1 LLSTVCPLH
10 NIRQVRSDAISGGIV
25 MARLII
31 ALVVTLSALIWSDT
45 TEAQKQP
52 NVSDIATC
60 NKEAEAAA
68 GTPSALPRPPAPG
81 QPGISQLPDAR
92 GGVPV
97 ANEGKMT
104 PSAAPHASALGGTTD
119 STGQLITRPA
129 DPRLEGMAAARAGD
143 AAFRE
148 AYRTCMQRLGY

>member
-1 LLSTVCPLH
+1 MMT
-10 NIRQVRSDAISGGIV
+10 
-25 MARLII
+25 RLI
-31 ALVVTLSALIWSDT
+31 LVSMVTLITIGWSGA

-68 GTPSALPRPPAPG
+68 GTPSALPRPPETV
-81 QPGISQLPDAR
+81 QPRTSQVPEAR

-97 ANEGKMT
+97 ASDGKAR
-104 PSAAPHASALGGTTD
+104 PPAAPDGAAVGGSTD

-129 DPRLEGMAAARAGD
+129 DPRLEGMAAARADD
-143 AAFRE
+143 AAFRA
-148 AYRTCMQRLGY
+148 AYHACMQRLGY

>member
-1 LLSTVCPLH
+1 
-10 NIRQVRSDAISGGIV
+10 
-25 MARLII
+25 MARTIL
-31 ALVVTLSALIWSDT
+31 ALAVTLTAIAWSGA

-68 GTPSALPRPPAPG
+68 GAPSALPRPPSPG

-97 ANEGKMT
+97 ANEGKPT
-104 PSAAPHASALGGTTD
+104 PPAAPDAAALGGSTD

-129 DPRLEGMAAARAGD
+129 DPRLEGMAAARADD
-143 AAFRE
+143 AAFRA

>member
-1 LLSTVCPLH
+1 
-10 NIRQVRSDAISGGIV
+10 
-25 MARLII
+25 MARLVV
-31 ALVVTLSALIWSDT
+31 ALVVTLSALVWSGT

-68 GTPSALPRPPAPG
+68 GTPSALPRAPAPA
-81 QPGISQLPDAR
+81 PD
-92 GGVPV
+92 
-97 ANEGKMT
+97 
-104 PSAAPHASALGGTTD
+104 ASALRGATD

-129 DPRLEGMAAARAGD
+129 DPRLEGMAAARAHD

-148 AYRTCMQRLGY
+148 AYRACMQRLGN